1 MVLSVLAAGIG
12 SALCMAAILMCL
24 AVPVQK
30 SEDIAKAQY
39 RAAMKN
45 AGHQAAIREGPYA
58 DI

>member
-1 MVLSVLAAGIG
+1 
-12 SALCMAAILMCL
+12 MAAILMCL